1 VVPTYPPTE
10 SAAQAPDL
18 ETDQALAETAELI
31 DAEASEDALPLADEF
46 LLDTENTAGPAA
58 PDAPHRAA
66 PQPETLVAERPAS
79 PSVPPASPAHPALRP
94 ADQHYPAPDLNYQ
107 IIQYARLAVP
117 LALAEPEF
125 AAIYAPA
132 WPTWLAAQELRQRT
146 GQPLVLHVAA
156 LAAADDESIDT
167 ATGWVAE
174 LQRQA
179 LRRADLILAETPI
192 LAQRLRREL
201 GLHYG
206 MVLTIPAA
214 EAEAVAQ
221 ALRSAQPRPTA

>member
-1 VVPTYPPTE
+1 M
-10 SAAQAPDL
+10 
-18 ETDQALAETAELI
+18 
-31 DAEASEDALPLADEF
+31 
-46 LLDTENTAGPAA
+46 
-58 PDAPHRAA
+58 
-66 PQPETLVAERPAS
+66 
-79 PSVPPASPAHPALRP
+79 
-94 ADQHYPAPDLNYQ
+94 
-107 IIQYARLAVP
+107 P

-156 LAAADDESIDT
+156 LAAADTETIDT
-167 ATGWVAE
+167 AAGWVAE

-179 LRRADLILAETPI
+179 LRRADLILAETPA

-214 EAEAVAQ
+214 EAGAVAQ
-221 ALRSAQPRPTA
+221 ALREARLKPAA